1 MSSGPDACDAA
12 LLAWAN
18 ACLQSHSDEP
28 APTLEAIVET
38 DSVSMLFKIFGLG
51 DPDQGARRNPSQR
64 RRRAAEML
72 NAFRPGLIEP
82 AVAELGGPAAARNI
96 AAAVLVVAVE
106 AAAKEEAIQI
116 IVGLDQ
122 SVQAELARTIQQLME
137 TSQGAAEKKQKQIE
151 ADENPFELV
160 RRLSQADQR
169 RFSDVQIAGN
179 DPQVIEPLKAEAREL
194 HRELERS
201 STRFLEAQ
209 KAQRAMAHKV
219 ADAKAQ
225 LCSEADRCVD
235 LLQELSERETEHRS
249 LSRDLQSLKEEM
261 QHENVASLSHQEAL
275 KGLGDEIEEERR
287 RYRSLQ
293 MNHIDLKAELDQAQH
308 SSAKVETSSWKRTAM
323 MAKLTRL
330 QEKVHCD
337 RTKLADSRRNFEV
350 EEACAASLRQELEE
364 AEDLL
369 SHRDLD
375 LSGCE
380 ESFSAT
386 EGILH
391 QAESELDSCTNELK
405 AMTSE
410 DLDSL
415 RLEIERKRQALARA
429 EQGSADA
436 VAQRSA
442 IGQQMPEVS
451 AMLEDRRLA
460 AERAV
465 DEAVAAGVAV
475 STAMQKLN
483 SLSDEA
489 TAAAQGLADLATRQ
503 PRASLS
509 LTGAAATS
517 LAADADRLQSLS
529 DELAAAKAES
539 TEAESESFDLGQE
552 VQEVKSAKAKAWM
565 VLQQLRKQQEADE
578 EQAAPISEV
587 VGLEAEAAGLSSE
600 NGDVSRIREEMQ
612 RAEAELHCQEEL
624 VESRRARTAACET
637 ECEVLQEELRA
648 AASKAEAAVA
658 EKEAAGLGDLD
669 RPPEAEQAEQAEA
682 EKADFSAMVKRS
694 RAATGNRAVKD
705 AAATRLQ
712 ARQRGIMARS
722 RLTSLRQS
730 RSTDKIQDPSYERPR
745 FPLPPA
751 RREEREAAAIK
762 LQAVER
768 GILARSRVQRMR
780 EASARGSAKETG
792 ARGTG
797 AAALP
802 VDALALQ
809 AGEKIK
815 SKAGSIAV
823 LERLNR
829 SLVSTGFS
837 KSKFDRSHERDDQW
851 DSVCLIGKAEFATD
865 PGQLLFQRTP
875 VVQSWSWGRELP
887 LLLAHGRE
895 SPQRV
900 MDDARGAFLQRSFIK
915 LFRGLAEAVPQG
927 RLSLEVTEAEGSRG
941 ARESWPGRTLLGA
954 PAAALEVRGPQP
966 SQPHHQ
972 LSNGTLVATVGTVA
986 ISGERQRPAMEQAA
1000 AACAEYQTGAVQK
1013 VARSKNTEP
1022 SHVLMVAGQMCC
1034 HYAWVTRTWMQLE
1047 NTVRAVLFQLRV
1059 SWIPASVYKVD
1070 ICSGRSRTGALLLPC
1085 ERVDFATLITKSVWP
1100 LILFSLQ
1107 ASLCSPTLPLE
1118 LPTLLPNQSWAEC
1131 NGRISQSGD
1140 RLRLAGMA
1148 ADLRA
1153 GSGERQ
1159 VMELFLEAIP
1169 GRGTDAELL
1178 RTDLL
1183 SLFNAF
1189 GRESGLLVPSSE
1201 WHSPSGLPQE
1211 ALWLSE
1217 GLQRL
1222 QAQPTLFNIRAD
1234 TEFFGTDWL
1243 PSLQV
1248 SLPKEPYIINS
1259 HRLPGWILQ
1268 TVPTVG
1274 PDRSLESLQM
1284 LQELEEVASILCI
1297 FVPAASWMLML
1308 ILRCLWDMISGGR
1321 RPWSFGST
1329 ARSLCRL
1336 ALMMQA
1342 VEMAVYTLATALI
1355 VWIVMNGTDLV
1366 LLQELVLQILNPSA
1380 VLLLVPSLAFGP
1392 SGLATLQLLR
1402 APASHCLPVRS
1413 RVCCC
1418 RLKRQAW
1425 ARFFAVSALWHALA
1439 CSAALIE
1446 SVRLIS
1452 AGLRLDAPGFQRALQ
1467 RCSWDLEA
1475 RCQSSSWRQVP
1486 DTRWDLHVRC
1496 ALACSDVTVSIDDI
1510 VLGAIFVICKLLA
1523 ISAGWSLLARLWC
1536 LHLSWRLLLLAA
1548 QLARA
1553 PVPRAEDAKEVGEHA
1568 EAEAQAAAEVLTPSA
1583 FQQGVSEAAD
1593 KASARSHSEEPA
1605 PATSIPSGPSPARRA
1620 LSEAGEASKLQV
1632 LRAVMSLDRPPSPSG
1647 SAASLDLS
1655 DRAERPSAETLK
1667 NMLENPLTD
1676 GHAEL
1681 VDFARTIARQC
1692 SKGSQAFSE
1701 VSRTSSGR
1709 SLSKQER

>member
-1 MSSGPDACDAA
+1 
-12 LLAWAN
+12 
-18 ACLQSHSDEP
+18 
-28 APTLEAIVET
+28 
-38 DSVSMLFKIFGLG
+38 
-51 DPDQGARRNPSQR
+51 
-64 RRRAAEML
+64 
-72 NAFRPGLIEP
+72 
-82 AVAELGGPAAARNI
+82 
-96 AAAVLVVAVE
+96 
-106 AAAKEEAIQI
+106 
-116 IVGLDQ
+116 
-122 SVQAELARTIQQLME
+122 
-137 TSQGAAEKKQKQIE
+137 
-151 ADENPFELV
+151 
-160 RRLSQADQR
+160 
-169 RFSDVQIAGN
+169 
-179 DPQVIEPLKAEAREL
+179 
-194 HRELERS
+194 
-201 STRFLEAQ
+201 
-209 KAQRAMAHKV
+209 
-219 ADAKAQ
+219 
-225 LCSEADRCVD
+225 
-235 LLQELSERETEHRS
+235 
-249 LSRDLQSLKEEM
+249 
-261 QHENVASLSHQEAL
+261 
-275 KGLGDEIEEERR
+275 
-287 RYRSLQ
+287 
-293 MNHIDLKAELDQAQH
+293 
-308 SSAKVETSSWKRTAM
+308 
-323 MAKLTRL
+323 
-330 QEKVHCD
+330 
-337 RTKLADSRRNFEV
+337 
-350 EEACAASLRQELEE
+350 
-364 AEDLL
+364 
-369 SHRDLD
+369 
-375 LSGCE
+375 
-380 ESFSAT
+380 
-386 EGILH
+386 
-391 QAESELDSCTNELK
+391 
-405 AMTSE
+405 
-410 DLDSL
+410 
-415 RLEIERKRQALARA
+415 
-429 EQGSADA
+429 
-436 VAQRSA
+436 
-442 IGQQMPEVS
+442 
-451 AMLEDRRLA
+451 
-460 AERAV
+460 
-465 DEAVAAGVAV
+465 
-475 STAMQKLN
+475 
-483 SLSDEA
+483 
-489 TAAAQGLADLATRQ
+489 
-503 PRASLS
+503 
-509 LTGAAATS
+509 
-517 LAADADRLQSLS
+517 
-529 DELAAAKAES
+529 
-539 TEAESESFDLGQE
+539 
-552 VQEVKSAKAKAWM
+552 
-565 VLQQLRKQQEADE
+565 
-578 EQAAPISEV
+578 
-587 VGLEAEAAGLSSE
+587 
-600 NGDVSRIREEMQ
+600 MQ
-612 RAEAELHCQEEL
+612 RAEAELRCQEEL

-658 EKEAAGLGDLD
+658 EKEAAGLCDH
-669 RPPEAEQAEQAEA
+669 RPPEAEA

-694 RAATGNRAVKD
+694 RAATGNRAVND

-751 RREEREAAAIK
+751 RREDPENPGEEREAAAIK

-792 ARGTG
+792 ATGTRGTG

-823 LERLNR
+823 PARASTLSWMMLAVLFFNVPGSLGQGAPCSERPPQLWRHFGCHRWDCGDLGGEAEACNGTSSS
-829 SLVSTGFS
+829 SLCRVPDWRCSEGGEIQE
-837 KSKFDRSHERDDQW
+837 H
-851 DSVCLIGKAEFATD
+851 GAFACID
-865 PGQLLFQRTP
+865 
-875 VVQSWSWGRELP
+875 GRWADVLP
-887 LLLAHGRE
+887 LCLGDTSPE
-895 SPQRV
+895 SP
-900 MDDARGAFLQRSFIK
+900 G
-915 LFRGLAEAVPQG
+915 G
-927 RLSLEVTEAEGSRG
+927 
-941 ARESWPGRTLLGA
+941 
-954 PAAALEVRGPQP
+954 
-966 SQPHHQ
+966 
-972 LSNGTLVATVGTVA
+972 
-986 ISGERQRPAMEQAA
+986 
-1000 AACAEYQTGAVQK
+1000 
-1013 VARSKNTEP
+1013 
-1022 SHVLMVAGQMCC
+1022 
-1034 HYAWVTRTWMQLE
+1034 TWMQLE

-1070 ICSGRSRTGALLLPC
+1070 ICSGRTRTGALLLPC
-1085 ERVDFATLITKSVWP
+1085 ERVDYATLITKSVWP

-1107 ASLCSPTLPLE
+1107 ASLCSPSLPLE

-1131 NGRISQSGD
+1131 NGRISRSGD

-1148 ADLRA
+1148 ADFRE
-1153 GSGERQ
+1153 GSGEPQ
-1159 VMELFLEAIP
+1159 VLELFLEAIP
-1169 GRGTDAELL
+1169 GRGTDAEVL

-1222 QAQPTLFNIRAD
+1222 QAHPTLFNIRAD

-1297 FVPAASWMLML
+1297 CVPAASWMLLLLML
-1308 ILRCLWDMISGGR
+1308 LLRCLWG

-1342 VEMAVYTLATALI
+1342 LEIAVYTLATALI
-1355 VWIVMNGTDLV
+1355 VWIVMDGTDLV
-1366 LLQELVLQILNPSA
+1366 LLHELVLQILSPSA

-1439 CSAALIE
+1439 CSATLIE
-1446 SVRLIS
+1446 AVRLVS
-1452 AGLRLDAPGFQRALQ
+1452 VGLRLDAPGFQRALQ
-1467 RCSWDLEA
+1467 RCRWDLEE

-1510 VLGAIFVICKLLA
+1510 VLGAMFVICKLLA

-1548 QLARA
+1548 QLARV
-1553 PVPRAEDAKEVGEHA
+1553 PVPRAEDAKEVGEDA

-1583 FQQGVSEAAD
+1583 FQQGVSEAVD
-1593 KASARSHSEEPA
+1593 KASARSHSEEPTPSA
-1605 PATSIPSGPSPARRA
+1605 SIPSPVARRA

-1632 LRAVMSLDRPPSPSG
+1632 LQAVMSLDRPPSPSG

-1701 VSRTSSGR
+1701 VSRTSSGMQKEGQLKKP
-1709 SLSKQER
+1709 LSKFAQKLQGTDPSLQVWVGGLAEDTTWKEVERHFASVSKHTCTDIMKGGTAVVAYGRVEDIEMAVSTSRLAN